1 LAIFIVLPNGEIRV
15 KEDKAMA
22 DEIQRVQYFYTQV
35 PDKPG
40 EGAKVLGVL
49 KEAGINLLAF
59 VAFPNSRR
67 AQLDF
72 VPVDQA
78 AFKEAAKKAKI
89 KLVGPK
95 TGFLIQGEDRPG
107 AVAEIVSRLSDAKI
121 NLTALQGIA
130 AGAGRYGAILWVKPR
145 DVNKAAK
152 VLL

>member
-1 LAIFIVLPNGEIRV
+1 
-15 KEDKAMA
+15 MA
-22 DEIQRVQYFYTQV
+22 DETQRIQYFYTEV

-40 EGAKVLGVL
+40 EGAKVLGAL
-49 KEAGINLLAF
+49 KEAGINLFAV
-59 VAFPNSRR
+59 VAFPKGRR

-72 VPVDQA
+72 VPTDQA

-95 TGFLIQGEDRPG
+95 TGFLIQGDDRTG
-107 AVAEIVSRLSDAKI
+107 AVAEIVSKLSDAKI
-121 NLTALQGIA
+121 NITALQGIA

-145 DVNKAAK
+145 DVQRAAK